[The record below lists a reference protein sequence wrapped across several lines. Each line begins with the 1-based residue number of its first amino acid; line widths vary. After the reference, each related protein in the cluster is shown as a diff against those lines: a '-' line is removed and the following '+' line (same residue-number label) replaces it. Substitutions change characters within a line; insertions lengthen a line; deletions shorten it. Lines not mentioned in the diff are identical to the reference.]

1 MFLGHDQII
10 IKAGLQYCT
19 MLLVPGLEKLYTIV
33 IDKIAI
39 NYDFAVIVIVI
50 VIENFSAHFQ
60 LQLLY
65 YSQDK

>member
-1 MFLGHDQII
+1 
-10 IKAGLQYCT
+10 
-19 MLLVPGLEKLYTIV
+19 MLLVSGLEKLYTIV

-39 NYDFAVIVIVI
+39 NYDFAVIVIII